1 MHDIFYSLN
10 LIHLCC
16 AVVLRVAFDYVRKHS
31 FETVRVIRLARNM
44 GKVCVTP
51 PLLFSSKIP
60 VSAQTQ
66 YAICLILECGWGG
79 GGGGTKERGGDGRKK
94 LCRCSTSHG

>member
-1 MHDIFYSLN
+1 M
-10 LIHLCC
+10 
-16 AVVLRVAFDYVRKHS
+16 VLRVAFDYVRKHS

-79 GGGGTKERGGDGRKK
+79 GGGGTKERGGDGRK
-94 LCRCSTSHG
+94 S